1 MLNAIMPIF
10 IPRSGGDL
18 NFNNNIAYII
28 VLLACVL
35 LVLSLI
41 YLFLMSII
49 HIKNDSEFIRQFEKS
64 CNFMIFS
71 IIVLMVGF
79 LIEFIDFLLITFI
92 S

>member
-49 HIKNDSEFIRQFEKS
+49 HIKNDSEWVFQFEKS
-64 CNFMIFS
+64 FKFMGFS
-71 IIVLMVGF
+71 VIVLMVGL
-79 LIEFIDFLLITFI
+79 LIEVIDILLITFI